1 MGAEPGRTAAGTR
14 RQAGILVLSV
24 KFGKVFGKNGAKP
37 NIVRERKILLLDD
50 NKDLL
55 LIVQIILK
63 GQGYDVVQAC
73 CVEEALQKIKIHQPA
88 LVMMDVFIKDQD
100 GRELC
105 SQLKSNPD
113 TSNIRIILMSGIESE
128 NANLQLIGADDF
140 IPKPFD
146 YDDLLERVNRQMSGV
161 EA

>member
-1 MGAEPGRTAAGTR
+1 M
-14 RQAGILVLSV
+14 
-24 KFGKVFGKNGAKP
+24 
-37 NIVRERKILLLDD
+37 REKKILLLDD

-55 LIVQIILK
+55 LVVQIILK

-88 LVMMDVFIKDQD
+88 LILMDVFIKEQD

-105 SQLKSNPD
+105 SRVKADPA
-113 TSNIRIILMSGIESE
+113 TSFIKIVLMSGIETE

-140 IPKPFD
+140 IAKPFD
-146 YDDLLERVNRQMSGV
+146 YDDLLERVSRQMEEVTTGSSFFRNGG
-161 EA
+161 A

>member
-1 MGAEPGRTAAGTR
+1 LNFCSKPAWGRSSFHFKNLER
-14 RQAGILVLSV
+14 FLE
-24 KFGKVFGKNGAKP
+24 GKGKT
-37 NIVRERKILLLDD
+37 NIVREKKILLLDD

-55 LIVQIILK
+55 LIIQIILK
-63 GQGYDVVQAC
+63 GQGYEVVQAC
-73 CVEEALQKIKIHQPA
+73 CVEEAVQKIKIHNPM
-88 LVMMDVFIKDQD
+88 LVMMDVFIREQD

-105 SQLKSNPD
+105 SQLKSNPE
-113 TSNIRIILMSGIESE
+113 TSSMKIILMSGIETE

-146 YDDLLERVNRQMSGV
+146 YDDLLERVSRQMSGV

>member
-1 MGAEPGRTAAGTR
+1 MKVLGRSSFVFSSLERFLKR
-14 RQAGILVLSV
+14 R
-24 KFGKVFGKNGAKP
+24 GKA
-37 NIVRERKILLLDD
+37 NIMSEKKILLLDD

-73 CVEEALQKIKIHQPA
+73 CVDEALQKIKIHQPS
-88 LVMMDVFIKDQD
+88 LIMMDVFIKEED

-105 SQLKSNPD
+105 SQLKADPS
-113 TSNIRIILMSGIESE
+113 TSNIRIILMSGIESDNE
-128 NANLQLIGADDF
+128 NLQLIGADDF
-140 IPKPFD
+140 IPKPFN

>member
-1 MGAEPGRTAAGTR
+1 MNKENFCCWVVPAAEVLFVLQVWRGFWKGR
-14 RQAGILVLSV
+14 
-24 KFGKVFGKNGAKP
+24 AKP
-37 NIVRERKILLLDD
+37 NPVREKKILLLDD

-63 GQGYDVVQAC
+63 GQGYEVVQAC
-73 CVEEALQKIKIHQPA
+73 CIDEAIQKIRIHQPS
-88 LVMMDVFIKDQD
+88 LIMMDVFIRDED

-105 SQLKSNPD
+105 SQLKNDPA
-113 TSNIRIILMSGIESE
+113 TSSIKIILMSGIESG
-128 NANLQLIGADDF
+128 NDNLQAIGADDF

-146 YDDLLERVNRQMSGV
+146 YDDLLERVNRQISGV

>member
-1 MGAEPGRTAAGTR
+1 M
-14 RQAGILVLSV
+14 
-24 KFGKVFGKNGAKP
+24 
-37 NIVRERKILLLDD
+37 REKKILLLDD
-50 NKDLL
+50 NRDLL

-63 GQGYDVVQAC
+63 GQGYEVVQANC
-73 CVEEALQKIKIHQPA
+73 IGEALQKIRIHQPS
-88 LVMMDVFIKDQD
+88 LIMMDVFIRDED

-105 SQLKSNPD
+105 SQLKHNPD
-113 TSNIRIILMSGIESE
+113 TSGIRIILMSGIEAE
-128 NANLQLIGADDF
+128 NDNIQAIGADDF

>member
-1 MGAEPGRTAAGTR
+1 MKVLGRSSFVFSSLEGFLKR
-14 RQAGILVLSV
+14 R
-24 KFGKVFGKNGAKP
+24 GKA
-37 NIVRERKILLLDD
+37 NIMSEKKILLLDD

-73 CVEEALQKIKIHQPA
+73 CVDEALQKIKIHQPS
-88 LVMMDVFIKDQD
+88 LIMMDVFIKEED

-105 SQLKSNPD
+105 SQLKADPS
-113 TSNIRIILMSGIESE
+113 TSNIRIILMSGIESDNE
-128 NANLQLIGADDF
+128 NLQLIGADDF
-140 IPKPFD
+140 IPKPFN

>member
-1 MGAEPGRTAAGTR
+1 MPLAQVWKGFWEELG
-14 RQAGILVLSV
+14 
-24 KFGKVFGKNGAKP
+24 KFDV
-37 NIVRERKILLLDD
+37 VRERKILLLDD

-63 GQGYDVVQAC
+63 GQGYTVVQAC
-73 CVEEALQKIKIHQPA
+73 CIEEAMQKIKIHQPS
-88 LVMMDVFIKDQD
+88 LIMMDVFIKEED

-105 SQLKSNPD
+105 SQLKADPSTNG
-113 TSNIRIILMSGIESE
+113 IKIIMMSGIESE

-140 IPKPFD
+140 LPKPFD
-146 YDDLLERVNRQMSGV
+146 YNELLERVNRQMSGV

>member
-1 MGAEPGRTAAGTR
+1 M
-14 RQAGILVLSV
+14 S
-24 KFGKVFGKNGAKP
+24 
-37 NIVRERKILLLDD
+37 ERKILLLDD

-55 LIVQIILK
+55 LIIQIILK
-63 GQGYDVVQAC
+63 GQGYDVVQAS
-73 CVEEALQKIKIHQPA
+73 CVEEALQKIKIHQPS
-88 LVMMDVFIKDQD
+88 LIMMDVFIKEED

-105 SQLKSNPD
+105 SQLKRD
-113 TSNIRIILMSGIESE
+113 AATSNIKVILMSGIETE

-146 YDDLLERVNRQMSGV
+146 YDDLLERVQRQMLSV

>member
-1 MGAEPGRTAAGTR
+1 VNKGELLLSAAKNSSSSFR
-14 RQAGILVLSV
+14 CASLERFLER
-24 KFGKVFGKNGAKP
+24 KGKT
-37 NIVRERKILLLDD
+37 NIVREKKILLLDD

-63 GQGYDVVQAC
+63 GQGYEVVQAC
-73 CVEEALQKIKIHQPA
+73 CVDEAMQKIRIHQPS
-88 LVMMDVFIKDQD
+88 LIMMDVFIKDED

-105 SQLKSNPD
+105 SQLKSDPD
-113 TSNIRIILMSGIESE
+113 TSSIKIILMSGIESE
-128 NANLQLIGADDF
+128 NDNLQAIGADDF